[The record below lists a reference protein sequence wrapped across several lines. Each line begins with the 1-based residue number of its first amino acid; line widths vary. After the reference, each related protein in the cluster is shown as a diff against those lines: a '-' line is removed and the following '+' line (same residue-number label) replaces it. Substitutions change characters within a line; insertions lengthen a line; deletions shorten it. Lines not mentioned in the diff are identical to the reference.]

1 MKVKSVKIERSWSS
15 DTLKGTVTLES
26 MNDVTTSVELSAEV
40 IIKVL
45 DLIRKPAVDGFKAQV
60 VEADRALGD
69 AIAAPAI
76 EAAAQIKELTAA

>member
-26 MNDVTTSVELSAEV
+26 ANDVTTSVELSAEV

-45 DLIRKPAVDGFKAQV
+45 DLIRKPAVEGFKAQV
-60 VEADRALGD
+60 TEADRALGD

-76 EAAAQIKELTAA
+76 EAAAQIKELAVA